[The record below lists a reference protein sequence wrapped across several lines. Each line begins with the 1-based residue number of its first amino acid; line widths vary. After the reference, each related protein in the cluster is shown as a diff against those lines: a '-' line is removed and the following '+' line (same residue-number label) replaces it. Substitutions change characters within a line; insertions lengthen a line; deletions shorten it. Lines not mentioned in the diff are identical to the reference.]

1 MGKKL
6 EEAIKRSGMKTDE
19 FAEAVGVTSHFIRY
33 LIRGVKRPSVTTLK
47 LMADLQLFA
56 NVETATN
63 TLASLQPT
71 YLNTNTTG
79 DGGLSVE
86 NKTFY
91 DKVLIQE
98 AGPAL
103 VHDQFAQKRNIPKNG
118 GKTIEF
124 RKFMP
129 LEKALTPLV
138 EGLTPSGNRLN
149 ATNITATVD
158 QYGDIIVQSDL
169 LELTAIDN
177 TIVEATKLLGKQAGL
192 TLDTI
197 TRNAMQMTRNAS
209 FADRYVSTVATA
221 VKARADLDITAKIT
235 VDDILRVVTK
245 LRAQNA
251 PTINGKY
258 VGIIHPYAAY
268 DLMRDPEF
276 IEWHKYAQPGE
287 LYAGEIGEIGGVRF
301 VESTE
306 AKIYR
311 PQITSGSATLTV
323 KTNTSSSTSCE
334 VKEVITAED
343 VAAYA
348 ARNADDK
355 YLYIGGT
362 KTAVS
367 ALVAGND
374 GSASSITLGSAA
386 SLTADTVIADFKDQ
400 GTKTGVAVFGTL
412 IFGADAYATTEVT
425 GGGLETIVKQKGSGG
440 TSDPLNQRSS
450 VGWKALKVSELLV
463 ENYIVRLESVSPRY
477 SNIAK
482 AN

>member
-1 MGKKL
+1 
-6 EEAIKRSGMKTDE
+6 MKT
-19 FAEAVGVTSHFIRY
+19 
-33 LIRGVKRPSVTTLK
+33 LIPML
-47 LMADLQLFA
+47 LNLQLFA
-56 NVETATN
+56 NIATADN
-63 TLASLQPT
+63 TLASLYPT
-71 YLNTNTTG
+71 YLNTNKTTDTTATTG
-79 DGGLSVE
+79 NDLSAE

-124 RKFMP
+124 RKLIP
-129 LEKALTPLV
+129 LAKAMTPLV

-149 ATNITATVD
+149 VTNITATVA
-158 QYGDIIVQSDL
+158 QYGDFIVQSDL

-177 TIVEATKLLGKQAGL
+177 TIVEATRLLGKQAGL

-197 TRNAMQMTRNAS
+197 TRDAMQATTNAS
-209 FADRYVSTVATA
+209 FADKIVATVPTA
-221 VKARADLDITAKIT
+221 VTSRSGLDVTAKIT
-235 VDDILRVVTK
+235 VDSVLRVVTK

-258 VGIIHPYAAY
+258 VAIVHPYVAY

-287 LYAGEIGEIGGVRF
+287 LYQGEIGEIGGVRF
-301 VESTE
+301 VQSTE

-311 PQITSGSATLTV
+311 DTTCPLIDSTGSTT
-323 KTNTSSSTSCE
+323 
-334 VKEVITAED
+334 D
-343 VAAYA
+343 VSNRY
-348 ARNADDK
+348 
-355 YLYIGGT
+355 
-362 KTAVS
+362 
-367 ALVAGND
+367 
-374 GSASSITLGSAA
+374 
-386 SLTADTVIADFKDQ
+386 
-400 GTKTGVAVFGTL
+400 AVFGTL

-425 GGGLETIVKQKGSGG
+425 GGGLETIVKQKGSAG
-440 TSDPLNQRSS
+440 TADPLNQRSS

-463 ENYIVRLESVSPRY
+463 PNYIVRLESVSPTY
-477 SNIAK
+477 SATAT